1 MLQPYLNKAVSECG
15 VDEAGRG
22 CLAGSVFAAA
32 VILPNSESFLLNTEN
47 NDEIGKL
54 ISLLNDSKQ
63 LSDKQRRLLRPII
76 EKYAVAFSV
85 AEVSNEEIDRINIL
99 EASILA
105 MNRAIKALKTKP
117 EFLLIDGNRFHTD
130 TNIPFKTII
139 KGDASYMSIAA
150 ASVLAK
156 TYRDDAMIKLSS
168 LYTQYNWQKNKGYPT
183 KDHRNAIKRF
193 GVTPFHRL
201 SFNLLGEPSLFD

>member
-117 EFLLIDGNRFHTD
+117 
-130 TNIPFKTII
+130 
-139 KGDASYMSIAA
+139 
-150 ASVLAK
+150 
-156 TYRDDAMIKLSS
+156 
-168 LYTQYNWQKNKGYPT
+168 
-183 KDHRNAIKRF
+183 
-193 GVTPFHRL
+193 
-201 SFNLLGEPSLFD
+201 